1 MLHISAGI
9 DKIQSQFCEKSNSN
23 EGWETY
29 GVHEIGRKKYDIY
42 FIIKRN
48 DPRWESNKKE
58 KRQERTDEVAV
69 LKEKRK
75 QVLHSK
81 RF

>member
-48 DPRWESNKKE
+48 DPENNL
-58 KRQERTDEVAV
+58 V
-69 LKEKRK
+69 
-75 QVLHSK
+75 
-81 RF
+81 